1 MKFGPLVAG
10 DFRGSQN
17 GQYAAS
23 ANCQDYWLKRLV
35 NKTLA
40 NEVAAPTYAMKD
52 GISASLVP
60 LNTPISLILKPTAT
74 ANRYKIRT
82 WERNG
87 VPLFVWGQCYGRG
100 HNLITGD
107 INKIWEEWFSKWQK
121 GSQADTLLYWKDG
134 VGTGQSTVLKQV

>member
-1 MKFGPLVAG
+1 M
-10 DFRGSQN
+10 
-17 GQYAAS
+17 
-23 ANCQDYWLKRLV
+23 
-35 NKTLA
+35 
-40 NEVAAPTYAMKD
+40 AAPTYVLKD